1 MTKDGRGLFPAATAA
16 SAAFRGGSGSG
27 GGVSSFPLRILGCQ
41 RLPMAVAT
49 TAVVEKEAGPSSYP
63 FSDGGGSGCS

>member
-1 MTKDGRGLFPAATAA
+1 MACKVLLRVAPAEEESVAGTIGGAVPVPGR
-16 SAAFRGGSGSG
+16 
-27 GGVSSFPLRILGCQ
+27 
-41 RLPMAVAT
+41 RLPMAVAM